1 MPTRHD
7 NQARLLVALQRL
19 LEIPGA
25 EMDTALTH
33 AANAIADALS
43 ADKVDAF
50 LYDDR
55 RDSLVAVGVSTQPL
69 SALQKALGLDV
80 LPISNGGRVVHVYRT
95 GEVFRSG
102 DLQNDPEELKGV
114 KEGLKIQSKLG
125 IPLMIGEK
133 RRGMVMIASL
143 RRDFFTESDEAFA
156 CSVVHWVGM
165 VAHRTELVKDIER
178 NASDHGRRAAA
189 EELVTVLAHD
199 LRNYIAPVTAR
210 LYTLRHRAETEERGD
225 DLVDIN
231 AAMRAVTRLGGLV
244 TNLLDVA
251 RIDRGLFELDMEP
264 VDLVE
269 HVREAAAALSTAEH
283 EIVVEAMEPVIV
295 WGDPSRLRQ
304 CIDNLFANA
313 INHSPRGA
321 RVNVVLSRTR
331 VDGVEYGQVE
341 VVDEGPGIAADVLP
355 HLFERFVSG
364 RGREGGLGVGLYLT
378 KRIAAAHGGDV
389 LADQGEARGARFTVR
404 IPHYEDSAPR
414 APTFARTSG

>member
-133 RRGMVMIASL
+133 RRGMVMITSL

-178 NASDHGRRAAA
+178 NAADHGRRAAA

-404 IPHYEDSAPR
+404 IPHYQDSAPR